1 MFASNACHFVLFS
14 LLSLSANAET
24 VRGAQ
29 RELDPVEVLLGTAVD
44 YRILA
49 KAGISS
55 DSSVIT
61 GDIGVSP
68 IAATAMTGFG
78 LELDSGGQFST
89 ASPQITGRVYAASY
103 GGPTATALTTAV
115 SDMETAYTN
124 IAGRAKG
131 VGPRLNLGA
140 GLLGGVFGGP
150 DNALTSGVYTFDT
163 SVTISGQIHFSGNA
177 DDIFIIQIAGDL
189 LLVKDIEVT
198 LATGVLARNIFWQV
212 AGQADVKAG
221 AKMKGIL
228 LVKTAVTFEAN
239 SSLNGRV
246 LTQTRCN
253 LKHEAEITA

>member
-1 MFASNACHFVLFS
+1 MFASSACRFALFS

-29 RELDPVEVLLGTAVD
+29 RELNPVDVFLGTAD
-44 YRILA
+44 NYRILT

-55 DSSVIT
+55 DDSDIT
-61 GDIGVSP
+61 GNIGVSP

-78 LELDSGGQFST
+78 LQLDPAGQFST
-89 ASPQITGRVYAASY
+89 TPQISGHAHAASY
-103 GGPTATALTTAV
+103 GGVIATVLTTAV
-115 SDMETAYTN
+115 SDMEIAYTN
-124 IAGRAKG
+124 IAGRARG

-150 DNALTSGVYTFDT
+150 NDALTSGVYTFDT
-163 SVTISGQIHFSGNA
+163 SVTISGDIHFSGGANS
-177 DDIFIIQIAGDL
+177 IFIIQIAGDL
-189 LLVKDIEVT
+189 LLKKNVEVT
-198 LATGVLARNIFWQV
+198 MDTDVRAENIFWQV

-228 LVKTAVTFEAN
+228 LVKTAVTFEAG
-239 SSLNGRV
+239 STLSGRV

-253 LKHEAEITA
+253 LQKQANIGA